1 MKQRFTTSIEEET
14 LKRLKI
20 QAIEENCSVSALLE
34 RIVKDYLESRS
45 ISSPPSDTH

>member
-20 QAIEENCSVSALLE
+20 QAIEENCSVSSLLE
-34 RIVKDYLESRS
+34 RIITEYLKVAKSGK
-45 ISSPPSDTH
+45 